1 MVKSARGIPDV
12 PLPLTISECEMAT
25 PSTTPLPTSTPLLD
39 VIFPPY
45 TELPSDIKATFYNEL
60 LLTVPLLPKYI
71 ELVKIG
77 VPASIDWEDLMWYE
91 GFTFTNTITTTTGI
105 TNERTLIVHFPRT
118 NGWLADNFT
127 QAIMSLLELAEEVL
141 KCDKLLVC
149 LEKGVQEEN
158 SLIKSLL
165 YVGFEM
171 LDDSDSD
178 SDFNKTIYKS
188 NHIDFSSSPYNILQY
203 ETEQ

>member
-1 MVKSARGIPDV
+1 MVTSF
-12 PLPLTISECEMAT
+12 ST
-25 PSTTPLPTSTPLLD
+25 PPPHLSPSTPLLD

-45 TELPSDIKATFYNEL
+45 TEFPSDLKPAFYNEL
-60 LLTVPLLPKYI
+60 ASSIPFLPKYI

-91 GFTFTNTITTTTGI
+91 GFTFITPIATATG
-105 TNERTLIVHFPRT
+105 TERNLIVHFPRT

-127 QAIMSLLELAEEVL
+127 QAIMSLLELAEVAL

-149 LEKGVQEEN
+149 LEKGVEEEN

-165 YVGFEM
+165 YVGFEL
-171 LDDSDSD
+171 LDEENSDTEE
-178 SDFNKTIYKS
+178 KEEKS
-188 NHIDFSSSPYNILQY
+188 STTKNSQAIDFSPSPYTILQY